1 MAVIN
6 TNVKA
11 LFSQMA
17 LSTSGRAQSIAM
29 QQLST
34 GKRINSARDD
44 AAGMAIATRMTHQI
58 RSLNQA
64 VRNAGDAITLIQ
76 TAEGATNEIT
86 DMMQRMRE
94 LAVQAVNDTNDNAQR
109 SYLDLEFQQLKQQ
122 IVQISDNTEWNGFPV
137 LNGTA
142 GQQVGEMPVF
152 KATSK
157 NQFGSVFIDP
167 TTTRTV
173 AGTGSGEQQKF
184 TLTGTPAQGDIT
196 IAGQKVSI
204 SSTVATAGLAAVM
217 TDIQRQLR
225 ATDYFATNSG
235 RTVSTTAGG
244 DVIITYNGTDG
255 DKPDTLVNTGSTN
268 LTPTVVDATTGSIIS
283 VERTA
288 TTGAQET
295 FKDNGKFSLSGSL
308 SFSFDTAVSNLVT
321 AKFLTIDNK
330 TIAMTGTLSPSTG
343 VLTFLKSAGLNK
355 SVITDDLT
363 YTMQDST
370 GAPLNLTAS
379 TRALSMNVDVSGSIP
394 AMHSGD
400 LKINDVVIGPSLASD
415 DLLSPRNNAAGSAI
429 AKAAAINRLAVDQ
442 GIKQGESQ
450 AITFSGTPM
459 PGTITVAGVSVVITN
474 AEKTPADAAAKIA
487 AALQASPQF
496 GVSSNRN
503 VTHAQG
509 SSVVSVDFPTSDGD
523 VPLMDIAPGS
533 TGMGSVVNT
542 TAPYLTS
549 VPGTGVFAKVN
560 ENVFTGRAQSGTS
573 AVSGVVYVNG
583 YASADISSVLN
594 NPQATR
600 AAVTRAINLISDKTG
615 VKAIDTGSEAKGI
628 TLVAADGRNIEVRF
642 DTKANAEEFGNRIGM
657 REGVQSSTISLE
669 SKIQAPIVLT
679 SSSTGDISRVGL
691 EAGNYSKNESVLNTQ
706 ARAAVQPAVS
716 QVNSVNV
723 TTANGSVTLGETVSV
738 VVNGVAFTS
747 DATKITTQ
755 DVRDSLISKINAN
768 KTLGVFATAGK
779 EIGEVLLTAVNPGT
793 SFTMT
798 TAKSIGAAVNVAS
811 KEVVPNGAPQT
822 KNLGMDDLVINGVK
836 IRPSVAADD
845 IYSNTIATS
854 SDPSASALA
863 LAAAIN
869 ASTSQT
875 GVHAEANPVISQGT
889 NTEIGVPLSGSY
901 SLWVNGTE
909 VSVDFSQGEPKTA
922 RRQKVVDA
930 LNIHAGQTGVK
941 AADNGTGVTL
951 TTDGRNLSVWFDSSI
966 KDLSAASFGLDKGGA
981 VAQVSKIKVTGIASG
996 TPSQSVI
1003 INGVTVTGLPTA
1015 SANVVNS
1022 ALALRDAINAK
1033 TDLKNIVASID
1044 PNDTS
1049 AVLITSTVAGS
1060 GFDIRGAAVDA
1071 GSTQTLTISTV
1082 TANDSGKTDIT
1093 AVDLSTSYSTNVLG
1107 GANAA
1112 ANVKTLYGT
1121 VKLISDA
1128 PMLPAMPGPD
1138 GRPPSLLGVNGTPI
1152 LITSGADGFGP
1163 QSNFSALGFQEG
1175 SFGGRASE
1183 DMDPPK
1189 VGRLAFQVGA
1199 SANQIVTIDL
1209 ADFGKGGS
1217 ITGQITGDV
1226 DLPEEQRKV
1235 RINTRD
1241 GATAVL
1247 NLLDAAM
1254 DKVNATRA
1262 TMGAVMNRLD
1272 HVVSNLT
1279 NVSMN
1284 MSTSRSQIEDAD
1296 YAASSTELAKT
1307 QIMQQAATAVLAQAN
1322 TSQQSVLKLL
1332 GN

>member
-122 IVQISDNTEWNGFPV
+122 IVQISNNTEWNGFPV

-173 AGTGSGEQQKF
+173 AGAGAGEKQTF
-184 TLTGTPAQGDIT
+184 TLTGVPAQGDIT

-204 SSTVATAGLAAVM
+204 SSTVASNGLAAVM

-235 RTVSTTAGG
+235 RSVSTTAGG
-244 DVIITYNGTDG
+244 DVTITYNGTDG
-255 DKPDTLVNTGSTN
+255 DKPDTPVTTGSTN
-268 LTPTVVDATTGSIIS
+268 LTPTVVDAVTGSIIT
-283 VERTA
+283 VNRAA

-295 FKDNGKFSLSGSL
+295 FKDNGKFSQSGSL
-308 SFSFDTAVSNLVT
+308 SFSFASGGTSVT
-321 AKFLTIDNK
+321 ANFLTIDNK
-330 TIAMTGTLSPSTG
+330 TIAMTGTLSPATG
-343 VLTFLKSAGLNK
+343 VVTFLKDAGLNK

-363 YTMQDST
+363 YTLQDST
-370 GAPLNLTAS
+370 GAPLDLTAAP
-379 TRALSMNVDVSGSIP
+379 RALSMNVDVSGSIP

-459 PGTITVAGVSVVITN
+459 PGTITVAGVSVEITN

-496 GVSSNRN
+496 GTSTNRN

-509 SSVVSVDFPTSDGD
+509 STVVSVDFPVSDGD

-573 AVSGVVYVNG
+573 AVSGVVYING
-583 YASADISSVLN
+583 YASADVSSVLN

-615 VKAIDTGSEAKGI
+615 VKAIDTGSESKGI
-628 TLVAADGRNIEVRF
+628 SLVAADGRNIEVRF

-679 SSSTGDISRVGL
+679 SSSTGDISRAGL

-706 ARAAVQPAVS
+706 ARATVQPAVS

-738 VVNGVAFTS
+738 VVNGIAFTS

-798 TAKSIGAAVNVAS
+798 TAKSIGATVNVAS

-836 IRPSVAADD
+836 IRPSIAADD
-845 IYSNTIATS
+845 TYSNTVATS

-875 GVHAEANPVISQGT
+875 GVRAEANPVISQGS
-889 NTEIGVPLSGSY
+889 NTMTGVPLSNSY

-909 VSVDFSQGEPKTA
+909 VPVDFTQGEPGTA
-922 RRQKVVDA
+922 RRQKVVEA

-941 AADNGTGVTL
+941 AVDNGTGVTL

-981 VAQVSKIKVTGIASG
+981 VAQVSKVKVTGAASG
-996 TPSQSVI
+996 TPSQSVV
-1003 INGVTVTGLPTA
+1003 INGVTVNGAPTA

-1033 TDLKNIVASID
+1033 TELKNVVASID
-1044 PNDTS
+1044 PNDNT
-1049 AVLITSTVAGS
+1049 AVLITSAVAGS

-1071 GSTQTLTISTV
+1071 GSTQTLAISTV
-1082 TANDSGKTDIT
+1082 TANDSGKTDVT
-1093 AVDLSTSYSTNVLG
+1093 AVDLSASYSTNVLG

-1112 ANVKTLYGT
+1112 ANVKTQYGT

-1175 SFGGRASE
+1175 TFGGRASE